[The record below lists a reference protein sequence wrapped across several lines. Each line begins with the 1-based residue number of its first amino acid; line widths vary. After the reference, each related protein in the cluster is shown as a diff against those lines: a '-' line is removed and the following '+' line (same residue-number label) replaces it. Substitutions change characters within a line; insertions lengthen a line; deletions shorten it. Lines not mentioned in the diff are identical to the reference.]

1 MKQVYTLILG
11 LLVFTASYATTITA
25 VQSNNWSDKAT
36 WDLGRLPKD
45 GDSIMIPVNLTVTID
60 NNISLNNVVIIIKGK
75 LQLDNGKLRLN
86 NTSKVIIES
95 LGKITGQNSNDQITI
110 DGVFK
115 FRGTQGTQS
124 GYSYADAS
132 TGSAP
137 TGFVM
142 GTLPVNFTSFIAKR
156 SGTEVVLNWSTSEE
170 KNNSHFEIEKS
181 TDGRNWKLIGIIMG
195 NVNAANSNQYG
206 FTDKKEFSAVMYYRI
221 LQVDLNGQ
229 KTYSSVKI
237 VRSTENKKQ
246 ANVYVPSKNTI
257 AIDINGE
264 KKSNMMVTVVNL
276 NGQVVARQLIGSA
289 SYKVTMVIPGNVNGI
304 FVVNMRDEK
313 GWSESSK
320 VVF

>member
-1 MKQVYTLILG
+1 M
-11 LLVFTASYATTITA
+11 A
-25 VQSNNWSDKAT
+25 
-36 WDLGRLPKD
+36 
-45 GDSIMIPVNLTVTID
+45 
-60 NNISLNNVVIIIKGK
+60 
-75 LQLDNGKLRLN
+75 
-86 NTSKVIIES
+86 
-95 LGKITGQNSNDQITI
+95 
-110 DGVFK
+110 
-115 FRGTQGTQS
+115 
-124 GYSYADAS
+124 
-132 TGSAP
+132 
-137 TGFVM
+137 
-142 GTLPVNFTSFIAKR
+142 TLPVHFTSFFAKR

-195 NVNAANSNQYG
+195 NGTTTYSNQYG
-206 FTDKKEFSAVMYYRI
+206 YTDKKELSAVMYYRI

-229 KTYSSVKI
+229 KNYSSVKI

-246 ANVYVPSKNTI
+246 ANVYVSSKNTI

-264 KKSNMMVTVVNL
+264 TKSNMMVTVVNL

-289 SYKVTMVIPGNVNGI
+289 SYKVTMLIPGNVNGI

>member
-11 LLVFTASYATTITA
+11 FLIFTAGYATTITA

-36 WDLGRLPKD
+36 WDLGRLPKV
-45 GDSIMIPVNLTVTID
+45 GDSIIIPANLTVTVD
-60 NNISLNNVVIIIKGK
+60 NNFNLDNVVIIIKGK
-75 LQLDNGKLRLN
+75 LQLDNGKLKLN

-110 DGVFK
+110 DGVLK
-115 FRGTQGTQS
+115 FRGTQGIQT

-137 TGFVM
+137 NGFVM
-142 GTLPVNFTSFIAKR
+142 GTLPVNFTSFSFKR
-156 SGTEVVLNWSTSEE
+156 SGNEVVLNWSTSEE

-181 TDGRNWKLIGIIMG
+181 TDGRNWKLIGIIIG
-195 NVNAANSNQYG
+195 NGTTTNSNQYG
-206 FTDKKEFSAVMYYRI
+206 YTDKKELSAVMYYRI

-229 KTYSSVKI
+229 KTYSSVKL
-237 VRSTENKKQ
+237 VRITEYQKQ

-264 KKSNMMVTVVNL
+264 TKSNMMVTVVNL
-276 NGQVVARQLIGSA
+276 NGQVVASQLIGSA
-289 SYKVTMVIPGNVNGI
+289 SYKVTMNIPGNVNGI
-304 FVVNMRDEK
+304 FIVNMRDEK

>member
-1 MKQVYTLILG
+1 MKHVYTLILG
-11 LLVFTASYATTITA
+11 LLVFTASYSTTITA

-36 WDLGRLPKD
+36 WDLGRLPKV
-45 GDSIMIPVNLTVTID
+45 GDSIIIPANLTVTVD
-60 NNISLNNVVIIIKGK
+60 NNFNLDNVVIIVKGK
-75 LQLDNGKLRLN
+75 LQLDNGKLKLN
-86 NTSKVIIES
+86 ITSKVIVES

-115 FRGTQGTQS
+115 FRGTQGIQT

-132 TGSAP
+132 TGIAP
-137 TGFVM
+137 SGFVM
-142 GTLPVNFTSFIAKR
+142 GTLPVNFTSFFAKR
-156 SGTEVVLNWSTSEE
+156 SGNEVVLNWSTSEE

-195 NVNAANSNQYG
+195 NGTTTNSNQYG
-206 FTDKKEFSAVMYYRI
+206 YTDKKELSAVMYYRI

-229 KTYSSVKI
+229 KTYSSVKL
-237 VRSTENKKQ
+237 VRSTEDKKL
-246 ANVYVPSKNTI
+246 ANVYVSSKNTI

-264 KKSNMMVTVVNL
+264 TKSNMMVTVVNL
-276 NGQVVARQLIGSA
+276 KGQVVARQLIGSV
-289 SYKVTMVIPGNVNGI
+289 SYKVTMNIPGNVNGI
-304 FVVNMRDEK
+304 FIVNMRDEK